1 MTEPAASDSH
11 RSMSRRSAIAA
22 TAWSLPVLAVAVTA
36 PASAASAPAAVQPE
50 LTVSTAQPQRPGS
63 VVFRVTVPTAQ
74 LPLPGE
80 TTLLLERTSSTGSI
94 SSASFV
100 GTWSYSWPSSGR
112 LEFSPTASVTP
123 MSDFTVNLTGPA
135 TWTLTLTVPGGPTL
149 TQFITV
155 TAPV

>member
-1 MTEPAASDSH
+1 MLS
-11 RSMSRRSAIAA
+11 
-22 TAWSLPVLAVAVTA
+22 
-36 PASAASAPAAVQPE
+36 E
-50 LTVSTAQPQRPGS
+50 LTVITPQPQRPGS

-74 LPLPGE
+74 LPLPSA
-80 TTLLLERTSSTGSI
+80 TTLFLERVSATGSI

-112 LEFSPTASVTP
+112 LEFFPTGSVTTI
-123 MSDFTVNLTGPA
+123 SDFTVNLTGPA
-135 TWTLTLTVPGGPTL
+135 AWTLTLTIPGGPTL